1 MKHSILRK
9 LMLIAV
15 LLTSS
20 HAFAYDFEVDGIYYN
35 LLNLSELTC
44 GVTYKNNDYNSY
56 SGDITIPETVCYKNK
71 MLKVVSIGYEA
82 FRDCK
87 NLTSLIVGDSINIID
102 QYAFYNCCNLI
113 NISIPKSVTR
123 IDAYAF
129 NGCNSLKELNIEDG
143 PDVLSLEECSY
154 SHTYNGWTTTYVC
167 GLFYN
172 NPIEKV
178 YLGRNLKYDVAPFW
192 DSLNR
197 NGNAN
202 IKEVIIGNSVTHIK
216 SNIFYKCSGLN
227 TITIGSSVTTID
239 NSSFSNCTS
248 ITTIYSLN
256 SIPPTGVNFENSVYI
271 NATLYIPFRSM
282 SLYQSAAGWKNFW
295 DIQEALSCIEST
307 LSNDVTVSVENGNIV
322 INGVI
327 DNENVGVYNVNG
339 QCVYSGTATTIPVN
353 TKGLYIVKV
362 NNKTFKVML

>member
-1 MKHSILRK
+1 
-9 LMLIAV
+9 ML
-15 LLTSS
+15 
-20 HAFAYDFEVDGIYYN
+20 
-35 LLNLSELTC
+35 
-44 GVTYKNNDYNSY
+44 
-56 SGDITIPETVCYKNK
+56 
-71 MLKVVSIGYEA
+71 
-82 FRDCK
+82 
-87 NLTSLIVGDSINIID
+87 
-102 QYAFYNCCNLI
+102 
-113 NISIPKSVTR
+113 
-123 IDAYAF
+123 
-129 NGCNSLKELNIEDG
+129 
-143 PDVLSLEECSY
+143 
-154 SHTYNGWTTTYVC
+154 
-167 GLFYN
+167 
-172 NPIEKV
+172 
-178 YLGRNLKYDVAPFW
+178 
-192 DSLNR
+192 
-197 NGNAN
+197 
-202 IKEVIIGNSVTHIK
+202 K

-339 QCVYSGTATTIPVN
+339 QCIYNGTATTIPVAA
-353 TKGLYIVKV
+353 KGLYIVNVKGES
-362 NNKTFKVML
+362 FKVML